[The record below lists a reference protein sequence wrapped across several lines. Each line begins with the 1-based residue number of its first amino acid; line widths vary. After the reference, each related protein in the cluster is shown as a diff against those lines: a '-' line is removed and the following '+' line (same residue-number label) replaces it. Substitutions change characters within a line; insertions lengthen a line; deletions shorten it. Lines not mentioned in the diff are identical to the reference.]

1 MNSRFFN
8 IRGNAVLQQRILEGS
23 LKASEVASMTHDELA
38 DDKVTKNNTV
48 SVPRL
53 RQDSLVGPGQAY
65 QISSLYQ
72 KSS

>member
-23 LKASEVASMTHDELA
+23 LKATEVACMTHDELA

-48 SVPRL
+48 SVTRL
-53 RQDSLVGPGQAY
+53 RQDSLVGPGKV
-65 QISSLYQ
+65 YQ
-72 KSS
+72 KS